1 MKKRLWMLLLAV
13 AALLALCLGA
23 AACDGGNEKSSISV
37 IFHGTSDVTVTADA
51 GDTIDPPANPQKTGY
66 TFAGW
71 FIDAALTDPFDAEKT
86 YSENFEVWAKF
97 TANTDTPYTV
107 KHLQQDVAGDGYTE
121 VTADRENKTGTTD
134 TQTTAAAK
142 AYEGFT
148 AQTVTQ
154 GNIAGDGSTV
164 VEIRYDRNTFDVT
177 LVNGTESKT
186 IEGVRY
192 GASAAVLYAD
202 ENVPA
207 KQGYAFAGWYTSEN
221 AKVEETA
228 VLTAAATYTAQFTA
242 NTDTPYTVKH
252 LQQDVAGD
260 GYTEVTADRENKTGT
275 TDTQTTAAAKAYE
288 GFTAQTVTQGNIAGD
303 GSTVVEIRYDRNTF
317 DVTLVNGT
325 ESKTIEG
332 VRYGASAAVLYADEN
347 VPAKQGYA
355 FAGWYTSENAKV
367 EETAVLTAAATY
379 TAQFTANTDTPY
391 KVEYYLEAL
400 NGSYAIAAEET
411 QTLTGTT
418 DATVQAQPKSIEHY
432 TFDENKAGNV
442 TSGTVAADGSLILKL
457 YYTRN
462 LYTITFKNGEAVLG
476 EPQSVKYGALPVYM
490 GETPEKAATS
500 EFVYLFKDFGSVVP
514 AAADAE
520 YSAQYYEV
528 KNYSGYV
535 FTEVFTLPDV
545 SAAFAG
551 AELKQYIDDTEIAA
565 GEQNAAAG
573 SHVWKIAVMN
583 GADEVSS
590 AQMNIEVCTEAEYW
604 ANYGSGDT
612 DQFADRFFVEA
623 DSQVTFGFEYLD
635 EDVYGVGGAYR
646 YTASGTFAAWNQ
658 RLELLRTTTIFDTSA
673 YDTLEFDLWINSGN
687 ATFPYAIFSGARV
700 EYQLFSVYDP
710 QTGTPADESALE
722 TGKWYHFSA
731 NVPMDK
737 PEYSTVYIILAADNE
752 TTDCYI
758 RNISFCNREFV
769 AVNGSKAAIAE
780 TEETVS
786 GRSGVLKYTTA
797 AGAWDSRIQFSQSLY
812 EQWNALTDGKPHV
825 LAFDICFTAEGSS
838 LYIRPIGLD
847 WMDTTYTH
855 LEQDWVTIFDS
866 EGNAVR
872 SPEANVWYTLE
883 FRIDL
888 IGKLNYGS
896 ASDDIGIQMAISSD
910 TGGTFYLGSGE
921 FREVEVSA
929 QDVLDYFKPKR
940 NDSAAS
946 ITEVASGGGRE
957 NVYKYESTQ
966 SAWDSRVQLTTYAY
980 AYYMRL
986 FEAGGG
992 KLVFDV
998 CSETPIS
1005 SLGFLQFWFTPV
1017 GGSMAD
1023 FTSEGEQVTIKDADG
1038 ETVTGVSAGVWYTL
1052 EIDIAARG
1060 ALNTSQG
1067 LVDDSLCFAFNNDG
1081 GGVFYIDNVHF
1092 EAAA

>member
-1 MKKRLWMLLLAV
+1 MKKKISMFLLAV

-37 IFHGTSDVTVTADA
+37 VFHGTTDVTVTADA

-107 KHLQQDVAGDGYTE
+107 KFLQQDVAGDGYTE

-154 GNIAGDGSTV
+154 ANIAGDGSTV

-186 IEGVRY
+186 IE
-192 GASAAVLYAD
+192 D
-202 ENVPA
+202 
-207 KQGYAFAGWYTSEN
+207 
-221 AKVEETA
+221 
-228 VLTAAATYTAQFTA
+228 
-242 NTDTPYTVKH
+242 
-252 LQQDVAGD
+252 
-260 GYTEVTADRENKTGT
+260 
-275 TDTQTTAAAKAYE
+275 
-288 GFTAQTVTQGNIAGD
+288 
-303 GSTVVEIRYDRNTF
+303 
-317 DVTLVNGT
+317 
-325 ESKTIEG
+325 

-400 NGSYAIAAEET
+400 DGSYAIAAEET
-411 QTLTGTT
+411 QNLTGTT
-418 DATVQAQPKSIEHY
+418 DATVQAQPKSIGHY
-432 TFDENKAGNV
+432 TFDENNAGNV

-545 SAAFAG
+545 TAAFAG

-565 GEQNAAAG
+565 GEQSAAAG

-590 AQMNIEVCTEAEYW
+590 AQMNIEVCSDAEYW

-612 DQFADRFFVEA
+612 DQFADRFFV
-623 DSQVTFGFEYLD
+623 DTNSQVTFGFEYLD
-635 EDVYGVGGAYR
+635 EDVYGVGGAYH
-646 YTASGTFAAWNQ
+646 YSAAGVHPAWNQ
-658 RLELLRTTTIFDTSA
+658 RIQLIALADENADNVSV
-673 YDTLEFDLWINSGN
+673 YQTLEFDVWQVS
-687 ATFPYAIFSGARV
+687 
-700 EYQLFSVYDP
+700 
-710 QTGTPADESALE
+710 GTPSFSFLVIGEGDNTTAYVDIKITDADGNE
-722 TGKWYHFSA
+722 
-731 NVPMDK
+731 VPGG
-737 PEYSTVYIILAADNE
+737 N
-752 TTDCYI
+752 
-758 RNISFCNREFV
+758 
-769 AVNGSKAAIAE
+769 
-780 TEETVS
+780 
-786 GRSGVLKYTTA
+786 TA
-797 AGAWDSRIQFSQSLY
+797 AGQWYHCTVQLPFSNDDLIDFTKLYLVLTEDNQAADLYLRDFRFEEKAELHSGGDFFDPCNASLAEISLVGQEEEIDFGGRKNVYKYVSTGDTWNSRVQFGRAARD
-812 EQWNALTDGKPHV
+812 QWNALAADENAV
-825 LAFDICFTAEGSS
+825 LSMEVYFTGSLTS
-838 LYIRPIGLD
+838 LYVRPIGVSGLAEFYTGNQTYAKVYD
-847 WMDTTYTH
+847 PNGVLTTST
-855 LEQDWVTIFDS
+855 S
-866 EGNAVR
+866 AG
-872 SPEANVWYTLE
+872 VWYTIE
-883 FRIDL
+883 ID
-888 IGKLNYGS
+888 ISAVGEVNYS
-896 ASDDIGIQMAISSD
+896 IANNDIGLQIAANASNA
-910 TGGTFYLGSGE
+910 TFYIGSVGFQEARPAPEPLQWVPDYFVSMSGSGG
-921 FREVEVSA
+921 
-929 QDVLDYFKPKR
+929 
-940 NDSAAS
+940 S
-946 ITEVASGGGRE
+946 ITYAAEGGGRTD
-957 NVYKYESTQ
+957 VYKYTSAK
-966 SAWDSRVQLTTYAY
+966 SAWESRVQFTQAALARYNELRTA
-980 AYYMRL
+980 A
-986 FEAGGG
+986 GG

-998 CSETPIS
+998 YLESP
-1005 SLGFLQFWFTPV
+1005 LGSIQFWAP
-1017 GGSMAD
+1017 GGKANTAA
-1023 FTSEGEQVTIKDADG
+1023 FTSGDTAYVTIKAEDG
-1038 ETVTGVSAGVWYTL
+1038 EVAGEIASGVWYTV
-1052 EIDIAARG
+1052 EIDIAALG
-1060 ALNTSQG
+1060 ELTS
-1067 LVDDSLCFAFNNDG
+1067 
-1081 GGVFYIDNVHF
+1081 GGVDCGLQMAANSNSGGTFYIDSIRF

>member
-1 MKKRLWMLLLAV
+1 MKKKISMFLLAV

-37 IFHGTSDVTVTADA
+37 VFHGTTDVTVTADA
-51 GDTIDPPANPQKTGY
+51 GDTIDPPADPQKPGY

-142 AYEGFT
+142 AYKGFT

-154 GNIAGDGSTV
+154 ANIAGDGSTV

-228 VLTAAATYTAQFTA
+228 VLTAAATY
-242 NTDTPYTVKH
+242 
-252 LQQDVAGD
+252 
-260 GYTEVTADRENKTGT
+260 
-275 TDTQTTAAAKAYE
+275 
-288 GFTAQTVTQGNIAGD
+288 I
-303 GSTVVEIRYDRNTF
+303 
-317 DVTLVNGT
+317 
-325 ESKTIEG
+325 
-332 VRYGASAAVLYADEN
+332 
-347 VPAKQGYA
+347 
-355 FAGWYTSENAKV
+355 
-367 EETAVLTAAATY
+367 
-379 TAQFTANTDTPY
+379 AQFTANTDTPY

-411 QTLTGTT
+411 QNLTGTT

-432 TFDENKAGNV
+432 TFDENNAGNV

-545 SAAFAG
+545 TDAFAG

-612 DQFADRFFVEA
+612 DQFADRFFVDA
-623 DSQVTFGFEYLD
+623 ASQVTFGFEYLD
-635 EDVYGVGGAYR
+635 EDVYGVGSAYH
-646 YTASGTFAAWNQ
+646 YNAAGVHPAWNQ
-658 RLELLRTTTIFDTSA
+658 RIQFIALADENAGDVSV
-673 YDTLEFDLWINSGN
+673 YQTLEFDVWQVS
-687 ATFPYAIFSGARV
+687 
-700 EYQLFSVYDP
+700 
-710 QTGTPADESALE
+710 GTPS
-722 TGKWYHFSA
+722 FSFLIIGEGV
-731 NVPMDK
+731 NT
-737 PEYSTVYIILAADNE
+737 TVYAD
-752 TTDCYI
+752 I
-758 RNISFCNREFV
+758 
-769 AVNGSKAAIAE
+769 KIADADGIE
-780 TEETVS
+780 IQ
-786 GRSGVLKYTTA
+786 GGNTA
-797 AGAWDSRIQFSQSLY
+797 AG
-812 EQWNALTDGKPHV
+812 QWYHCV
-825 LAFDICFTAEGSS
+825 
-838 LYIRPIGLD
+838 
-847 WMDTTYTH
+847 
-855 LEQDWVTIFDS
+855 
-866 EGNAVR
+866 
-872 SPEANVWYTLE
+872 
-883 FRIDL
+883 
-888 IGKLNYGS
+888 
-896 ASDDIGIQMAISSD
+896 
-910 TGGTFYLGSGE
+910 
-921 FREVEVSA
+921 
-929 QDVLDYFKPKR
+929 
-940 NDSAAS
+940 
-946 ITEVASGGGRE
+946 
-957 NVYKYESTQ
+957 
-966 SAWDSRVQLTTYAY
+966 VQLP
-980 AYYMRL
+980 
-986 FEAGGG
+986 F
-992 KLVFDV
+992 
-998 CSETPIS
+998 S
-1005 SLGFLQFWFTPV
+1005 
-1017 GGSMAD
+1017 
-1023 FTSEGEQVTIKDADG
+1023 
-1038 ETVTGVSAGVWYTL
+1038 
-1052 EIDIAARG
+1052 
-1060 ALNTSQG
+1060 
-1067 LVDDSLCFAFNNDG
+1067 NDG
-1081 GGVFYIDNVHF
+1081 
-1092 EAAA
+1092 

>member
-1 MKKRLWMLLLAV
+1 MKKKISMFLLAV
-13 AALLALCLGA
+13 AALLALSLGA
-23 AACDGGNEKSSISV
+23 VACGGDAGENEISV

-51 GDTIDPPANPQKTGY
+51 GDTIDPPADPQKTGY

-154 GNIAGDGSTV
+154 ANIAGDGSTV

-177 LVNGTESKT
+177 LVNGTE
-186 IEGVRY
+186 
-192 GASAAVLYAD
+192 
-202 ENVPA
+202 N
-207 KQGYAFAGWYTSEN
+207 
-221 AKVEETA
+221 
-228 VLTAAATYTAQFTA
+228 
-242 NTDTPYTVKH
+242 
-252 LQQDVAGD
+252 
-260 GYTEVTADRENKTGT
+260 
-275 TDTQTTAAAKAYE
+275 
-288 GFTAQTVTQGNIAGD
+288 
-303 GSTVVEIRYDRNTF
+303 
-317 DVTLVNGT
+317 
-325 ESKTIEG
+325 KTIEG

-400 NGSYAIAAEET
+400 DGSYAIAAEET
-411 QTLTGTT
+411 QNLTGTT
-418 DATVQAQPKSIEHY
+418 DATVQAQPKSIGHY
-432 TFDENKAGNV
+432 TFDENNAGNV

-545 SAAFAG
+545 TAAFAG

-565 GEQNAAAG
+565 GEQSAAAG

-590 AQMNIEVCTEAEYW
+590 AQMNIEVCTDAEYW

-612 DQFADRFFVEA
+612 DQFADRFFVDA
-623 DSQVTFGFEYLD
+623 DSQITFGFEYLD
-635 EDVYGVGGAYR
+635 EDVYGVGSAYH
-646 YTASGTFAAWNQ
+646 YSAAGVHPAWNQ
-658 RLELLRTTTIFDTSA
+658 RIQLIALADENADNVSV
-673 YDTLEFDLWINSGN
+673 YQTLEFDVWQVS
-687 ATFPYAIFSGARV
+687 
-700 EYQLFSVYDP
+700 
-710 QTGTPADESALE
+710 GTPS
-722 TGKWYHFSA
+722 FSFLVIGEGV
-731 NVPMDK
+731 NT
-737 PEYSTVYIILAADNE
+737 TVYADIKIADADGNE
-752 TTDCYI
+752 VPGG
-758 RNISFCNREFV
+758 N
-769 AVNGSKAAIAE
+769 
-780 TEETVS
+780 
-786 GRSGVLKYTTA
+786 TA
-797 AGAWDSRIQFSQSLY
+797 AGQWYHCTVQLPFSNDGLIDFTKLYLVLTEDNQTADLYLRDFRFEEKAELQSGGDFFDPCNASLAEISLAGQEEEIDFGGRKNVYKYVSTGATWDSRIQFSRAAL
-812 EQWNALTDGKPHV
+812 EQWNAYAETEENYALTMEV
-825 LAFDICFTAEGSS
+825 YFTGSLNS
-838 LYIRPIGLD
+838 LYLRPINVSGVAEFYTSNQTYVKIYD
-847 WMDTTYTH
+847 PNGAAVTTPAA
-855 LEQDWVTIFDS
+855 
-866 EGNAVR
+866 G
-872 SPEANVWYTLE
+872 VWYTIE
-883 FRIDL
+883 V
-888 IGKLNYGS
+888 
-896 ASDDIGIQMAISSD
+896 DIGALGVLGYSATNNDIGLQIAANASNA
-910 TGGTFYLGSGE
+910 TFYIGGVGFAEKRPAPEPLQWVPDYFVSMSGSGG
-921 FREVEVSA
+921 
-929 QDVLDYFKPKR
+929 
-940 NDSAAS
+940 S
-946 ITEVASGGGRE
+946 ITYAAEGGGRTD
-957 NVYKYESTQ
+957 VYKYTSAK
-966 SAWDSRVQLTTYAY
+966 SAWESRVQFTQAALARYNELRTA
-980 AYYMRL
+980 A
-986 FEAGGG
+986 GG

-998 CSETPIS
+998 YLESP
-1005 SLGFLQFWFTPV
+1005 LGSIQFWAP
-1017 GGSMAD
+1017 GGKANTAA
-1023 FTSEGEQVTIKDADG
+1023 FTSGDTAYVTIKAEDG
-1038 ETVTGVSAGVWYTL
+1038 EVAGEIASGVWYTV
-1052 EIDIAARG
+1052 EIDIAALG
-1060 ALNTSQG
+1060 ELTS
-1067 LVDDSLCFAFNNDG
+1067 
-1081 GGVFYIDNVHF
+1081 GGVDCGLQMAANSNSGGTFYIDSIRF